1 VIRAARLPAQAAALL
16 LACLILL
23 WLPHRLSD
31 FHTSQVAYVA
41 IYAIALLGLNILT
54 GYTGQISLGHGAFMA
69 IGGYVTAALVLHHG
83 TKDLWTIPIAAL
95 AAGLVGLLFGIPA
108 LRLSGP
114 YLALATFAV
123 AVAIPQ
129 VIKKLDDVKVHTH
142 ALGVTGKTGLTGGSQ
157 GLQLFGSPD
166 LTGAVAGVNVLGH
179 HLTPFEW
186 LYYLSWAIALVLF
199 VAAWLLTASR
209 FGLSTRAIRDS
220 EVAAASSGVNP
231 AFYKTLAFGISAF
244 YAGVAGAL
252 YAMANTFVNP
262 AAYPVTLSITLL
274 IGLAVGGLGWL
285 PGAVAGA
292 AFIQYMPNLAQQ
304 VTKRPGAPAVVY
316 GVVLIA
322 VMLVLPTGF
331 GGLVRQ
337 CWSLT
342 TRLLRRSHSGTG
354 PGAADAK
361 GVVR

>member
-1 VIRAARLPAQAAALL
+1 M

-31 FHTSQVAYVA
+31 FHASQVAYVA
-41 IYAIALLGLNILT
+41 IYSIALLGLNVLT

-69 IGGYVTAALVLHHG
+69 IGGYTTATSSLHRG
-83 TKDLWTIPIAAL
+83 VKDLWTIPLAAL
-95 AAGLVGLLFGIPA
+95 ARRASSGSLFGIPA

-123 AVAIPQ
+123 AVATPQ

-166 LTGAVAGVNVLGH
+166 LTGAISGVTVLGH

-186 LYYLSWAIALVLF
+186 LYYLSWTLALVLF
-199 VAAWLLTASR
+199 VAAWALTAGP
-209 FGLSTRAIRDS
+209 FGRAARAIRDS

-252 YAMANTFVNP
+252 YAIANTFVNP

-292 AFIQYMPNLAQQ
+292 AFIQYLPDLAQQ

-316 GVVLIA
+316 GVVLIV
-322 VMLVLPTGF
+322 VMLVLPAGL
-331 GGLVRQ
+331 GGLVRRGGA
-337 CWSLT
+337 LT
-342 TRLLRRSHSGTG
+342 SRLIGKSHSGTG